1 MFFKKLEE
9 NMVQCNLCNHYC
21 IIGEKKR
28 GVCGVRENRSG
39 TLYSLVYGKLVS
51 SHVDPVE
58 KKPLFHF
65 LPGSSVYSIATVG
78 CNFRCKNCQNW
89 EISQSPKPQN
99 PIMGKE
105 RSPKEIVEAAKQS
118 RCESIAYTYTEPT
131 IFMEYALNIAKLA
144 IKSAMNNI
152 FVTNGYMT
160 EEALKQMAPYLHA
173 ANIDLKSF
181 SDKFYRDIC
190 GAHLPPILES
200 IKLHKK
206 LGIWTEVTTLVIPN
220 LNDSEENLTQ
230 IAEFLSD
237 LGVDIPW
244 HVSRFYPAYKL
255 IDLPSTTLETL
266 RKAKEIGEEAGL
278 RYVYQGNVLG
288 EGENTYCH
296 NCGKPLIERYNYR
309 IFQNKIIDSSCFFCG
324 AEIDGIW
331 TLDEVC
337 TRS

>member
-1 MFFKKLEE
+1 MFFKKLEDY
-9 NMVQCNLCNHYC
+9 MVQCNLCSHHC
-21 IIGEKKR
+21 IICKGKR
-28 GVCGVRENRSG
+28 GICGVRENSGG

-78 CNFRCKNCQNW
+78 CNFQCKNCQNW

-105 RSPKEIVEAAKQS
+105 RSPREIVEAAKQS

-131 IFMEYALNIAKLA
+131 IFMEYALDIAKLA
-144 IKSAMNNI
+144 IKSALNNI

-160 EEALKQMAPYLHA
+160 GKALKQMAPYLHA
-173 ANIDLKSF
+173 ANIYLKSI
-181 SDKFYRDIC
+181 SDEFYQDIC
-190 GAHLPPILES
+190 GARLEPILES

-206 LGIWTEVTTLVIPN
+206 LGIWTEVTTLIIPKV
-220 LNDSEENLTQ
+220 NDSEENLTQ

-237 LGVDIPW
+237 LGEEIPW
-244 HVSRFYPAYKL
+244 HISRFYPAYKL
-255 IDLPSTTLETL
+255 IDLLSTPLETL

-278 RYVYQGNVLG
+278 RYVYQGNVPG
-288 EGENTYCH
+288 EGENTYCYS
-296 NCGKPLIERYNYR
+296 CGKLLIERDGY
-309 IFQNKIIDSSCFFCG
+309 KIRAKQVIDSCCPRCG
-324 AEIDGIW
+324 AKIDGIW
-331 TLDEVC
+331 AVNAVE
-337 TRS
+337 

>member
-9 NMVQCNLCNHYC
+9 NMVQCNLCSHHC
-21 IIGEKKR
+21 IISKGKR
-28 GVCGVRENRSG
+28 GICGVRENRGG

-89 EISQSPKPQN
+89 EISQSSKPQN

-118 RCESIAYTYTEPT
+118 ICENIAYTYTEPT
-131 IFMEYALNIAKLA
+131 IFMDYTFDTAKLA
-144 IKSAMNNI
+144 IKSNMNNI

-173 ANIDLKSF
+173 ANIDLKSL
-181 SDKFYRDIC
+181 SDKFYTDIC
-190 GAHLPPILES
+190 GAHLEPILES
-200 IKLHKK
+200 IKLHKQ
-206 LGIWTEVTTLVIPN
+206 LGIWIEVTTLVIPN

-237 LGVDIPW
+237 LGEEIPW

-255 IDLPSTTLETL
+255 IDLPSTPLGTL
-266 RKAKEIGEEAGL
+266 RRAKEIGEKAGL
-278 RYVYQGNVLG
+278 RYVYQGNVPG
-288 EGENTYCH
+288 EGENTYCYS
-296 NCGKPLIERYNYR
+296 CGKLLIERDGY
-309 IFQNKIIDSSCFFCG
+309 KIRAKQVIDSRCHRCG
-324 AEIDGIW
+324 AKIDGIW
-331 TLDEVC
+331 AVNAV
-337 TRS
+337 

>member
-1 MFFKKLEE
+1 MFFKKLEDY
-9 NMVQCNLCNHYC
+9 MVQCNLCSHHC
-21 IIGEKKR
+21 IICKGKR
-28 GVCGVRENRSG
+28 GICGVRENSGG

-78 CNFRCKNCQNW
+78 CNFQCKNCQNW

-105 RSPKEIVEAAKQS
+105 RSPREIVEAAKQS

-131 IFMEYALNIAKLA
+131 IFMEYALDIAKLA
-144 IKSAMNNI
+144 IKSALNNI

-160 EEALKQMAPYLHA
+160 GKALKQMAPYLHA
-173 ANIDLKSF
+173 ANIDLKSL
-181 SDKFYRDIC
+181 SDEFYQDIC
-190 GAHLPPILES
+190 GARLEPILES

-206 LGIWTEVTTLVIPN
+206 LGIWTEVTTLIIPKV
-220 LNDSEENLTQ
+220 NDSEENLTQ

-237 LGVDIPW
+237 LGEEIPW
-244 HVSRFYPAYKL
+244 HISRFYPDYKL
-255 IDLPSTTLETL
+255 IDLPSTPLETL

-278 RYVYQGNVLG
+278 RYVYQGNVPG
-288 EGENTYCH
+288 EGENTYCYS
-296 NCGKPLIERYNYR
+296 CGKLLIERDGY
-309 IFQNKIIDSSCFFCG
+309 KIRAKQVIDSCCPRCG
-324 AEIDGIW
+324 AKIDGIW
-331 TLDEVC
+331 AVNAVE
-337 TRS
+337 